1 MAEPKV
7 RFKKDDGNS
16 YPAWEDS
23 FVGDICKI
31 QTGKSNT
38 QDAVEDGEYLF
49 YVRSPIIY
57 RSNRY
62 LFDKEAVITVGDGVG
77 TGKVFHYTNGK
88 FDLHQRAYAM
98 TDFRN
103 MLGKYFYYYFSS
115 HFYRRIVSLSAK
127 TSVDSVRYEAIDKM
141 KIEYPTS
148 FEEQQKITDF
158 LSSVDSVIATS
169 EQEVA
174 NLETQKKAV
183 MKKIFSQEVR
193 FKRADGSDFPEWDD
207 DELGSL
213 CEPHARIGW
222 QNLRTDEFLDEGD
235 YYLVTGT
242 DFVDGRVNFSTCH
255 YIDKDR
261 YEMDKNI
268 QIQNEDILITKDGTL
283 GKVAIVK
290 GMDKPGT
297 LNAGV
302 FVLQNIT
309 NMLDHE
315 YLYQYLAAP
324 FLLKFAREKS
334 TGGTIQ
340 HLNQGVLVQFSVPI
354 PCLEEQRLI
363 ADFLSDFD
371 EAIAA
376 AKKELE
382 LWKELKKGLLQQM
395 FV

>member
-340 HLNQGVLVQFSVPI
+340 HLNQVVLVQFSVATWI
-354 PCLEEQRLI
+354 Y
-363 ADFLSDFD
+363 DY
-371 EAIAA
+371 
-376 AKKELE
+376 
-382 LWKELKKGLLQQM
+382 
-395 FV
+395 

>member
-1 MAEPKV
+1 
-7 RFKKDDGNS
+7 
-16 YPAWEDS
+16 
-23 FVGDICKI
+23 
-31 QTGKSNT
+31 
-38 QDAVEDGEYLF
+38 
-49 YVRSPIIY
+49 
-57 RSNRY
+57 
-62 LFDKEAVITVGDGVG
+62 
-77 TGKVFHYTNGK
+77 
-88 FDLHQRAYAM
+88 
-98 TDFRN
+98 
-103 MLGKYFYYYFSS
+103 
-115 HFYRRIVSLSAK
+115 
-127 TSVDSVRYEAIDKM
+127 
-141 KIEYPTS
+141 
-148 FEEQQKITDF
+148 
-158 LSSVDSVIATS
+158 
-169 EQEVA
+169 
-174 NLETQKKAV
+174 
-183 MKKIFSQEVR
+183 
-193 FKRADGSDFPEWDD
+193 
-207 DELGSL
+207 
-213 CEPHARIGW
+213 
-222 QNLRTDEFLDEGD
+222 
-235 YYLVTGT
+235 
-242 DFVDGRVNFSTCH
+242 
-255 YIDKDR
+255 
-261 YEMDKNI
+261 MDKNI

-382 LWKELKKGLLQQM
+382 LWKELKNGLLQQM